1 MPTYCFRNKVTN
13 EYHEEFMSISA
24 QDQYLKD
31 NPNLEVSIT
40 GAPSFGD
47 PVRLGLKK
55 PDSSFRD
62 VLKEIKGKHDAK
74 YTRSTINTF

>member
-1 MPTYCFRNKVTN
+1 
-13 EYHEEFMSISA
+13 MSISA

-40 GAPSFGD
+40 GAPALGD

-74 YTRSTINTF
+74 ITRSTINTF

>member
-1 MPTYCFRNKVTN
+1 MPTYTFRNKNTN
-13 EYHEEFMSISA
+13 DYHEMFMKMA
-24 QDQYLKD
+24 ERDQYVVD
-31 NPNLEVSIT
+31 NPDLEQCIT
-40 GAPSFGD
+40 EAPTIGD
-47 PVRLGLKK
+47 SVKLGIKK